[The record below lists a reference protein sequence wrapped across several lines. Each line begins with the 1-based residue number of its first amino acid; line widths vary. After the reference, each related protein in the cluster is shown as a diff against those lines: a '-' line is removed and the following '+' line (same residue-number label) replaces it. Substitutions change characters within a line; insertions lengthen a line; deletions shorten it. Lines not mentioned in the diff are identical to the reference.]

1 MPAWSG
7 LQSVV
12 AVNIADAIAAALLA
26 HLAERR
32 KTPRVALTAV
42 AAPANS

>member
-12 AVNIADAIAAALLA
+12 AVNIADAIADALLNSWPVA
-26 HLAERR
+26 DRAEATRPYR
-32 KTPRVALTAV
+32 F